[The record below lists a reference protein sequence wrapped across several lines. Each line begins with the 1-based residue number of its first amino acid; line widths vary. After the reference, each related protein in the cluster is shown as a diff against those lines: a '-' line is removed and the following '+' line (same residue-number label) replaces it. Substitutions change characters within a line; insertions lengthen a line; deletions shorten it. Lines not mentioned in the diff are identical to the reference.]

1 MRTHETP
8 VKHQIA
14 NHLESGVNHQ
24 PVYEAGQLRRAKMHA
39 ARLIE
44 VQDDK
49 QIVTPHLHRLLEASI
64 ILETTD
70 FKILGSL
77 LKRKPA
83 AIRTDFMKI
92 CTFTAKYRKYLS
104 NCHPDS

>member
-1 MRTHETP
+1 MKSYETP
-8 VKHQIA
+8 AKQQITKHLEIGE
-14 NHLESGVNHQ
+14 NHL
-24 PVYEAGQLRRAKMHA
+24 PVYEAGQLRRAKMHV

-44 VQDDK
+44 DLDDK

-77 LKRKPA
+77 LKCKPES
-83 AIRTDFMKI
+83 IRTDFLRI
-92 CTFTAKYRKYLS
+92 CTFTAKYRKYL
-104 NCHPDS
+104 